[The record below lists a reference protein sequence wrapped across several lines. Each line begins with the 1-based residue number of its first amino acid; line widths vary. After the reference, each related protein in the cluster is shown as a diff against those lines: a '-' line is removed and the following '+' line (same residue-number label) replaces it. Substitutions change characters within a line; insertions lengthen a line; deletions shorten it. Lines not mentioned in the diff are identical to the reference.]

1 MYSKNTLKMHKLLS
15 TDNNIKNID
24 RGCNSDEETTSLT
37 SNSSS
42 SEVQPNLHREERRT
56 RRSKAW
62 KNGNNYANTNNMRR
76 VRKTTKATSIK
87 PHDAPMQ
94 KRDMYFAL
102 DCEMVG
108 VGPEGLDSA
117 LARLSIINW
126 DNELVLDTYV
136 KVLDEVTD
144 YRTFVSGIRQKD
156 IKSDSAMTL
165 ERVQYVASNIL
176 RGKILIGH
184 GLEND
189 LKVIGIDHPWCD
201 IRDTTKYQ
209 PYMRQ
214 APVRK
219 GEPPVLRP
227 RKLRDLAWETL
238 GKQIQVMGTAHSPI
252 EDATATMDLY
262 KAVRADWEM
271 SMMKQVH
278 SVTTTVDSPNKIER
292 PTIMSRFRK
301 VAIEPMPQHYY
312 PYTHHN
318 SIQQIKSH
326 VETQPTSQHY
336 NTTFI
341 PKPQPIGGTYH
352 QIATRFPT
360 KEERL
365 AAARVAQQH
374 ARFRASAALRY
385 QTMMQNGLVQVRN
398 HN

>member
-1 MYSKNTLKMHKLLS
+1 MRVKTNLLS

-42 SEVQPNLHREERRT
+42 SDIQPNPHREERRN
-56 RRSKAW
+56 RRSKGW
-62 KNGNNYANTNNMRR
+62 KNNYATTSNLRR
-76 VRKTTKATSIK
+76 GRKTTNATSTK

-136 KVLDEVTD
+136 KVMDEVTD

-156 IKSDSAMTL
+156 IKSNSAMTL
-165 ERVQYVASNIL
+165 ERVQYVAATIL

-189 LKVIGIDHPWCD
+189 LKVIGINHPWCD

-214 APVRK
+214 VPVRK

-227 RKLRDLAWETL
+227 RKLRDLTWETL

-262 KAVRADWEM
+262 KAARADWEI

-278 SVTTTVDSPNKIER
+278 SVTTSVDNPNKIER

-301 VAIEPMPQHYY
+301 VAIEPTARHYY
-312 PYTHHN
+312 PHTHHN
-318 SIQQIKSH
+318 STQQMKSH
-326 VETQPTSQHY
+326 LLAQPSGSQYY
-336 NTTFI
+336 NSTYI
-341 PKPQPIGGTYH
+341 PKLQPIGGTYH
-352 QIATRFPT
+352 QIATQFPT

-365 AAARVAQQH
+365 AAARVAQQQ
-374 ARFRASAALRY
+374 AQFRASAAIRY
-385 QTMMQNGLVQVRN
+385 QTMIQNGLVQVSQ
-398 HN
+398 